1 MRRRVEANGVSLDY
15 ELTRKAVKNINLR
28 VKRDGSVCVSAPKA
42 VSVQRVDEFVCKN
55 MGFILK
61 SREKLAYIPEKKQDT
76 VYLLGKPYHLVMRSA
91 QRSRVYIEGDDLI
104 VETAKAEEVQRIIEA
119 YEDDLAGQL
128 FPEIVLRM
136 LPLVKAYGV
145 NMPRITVRRMTT
157 RWGSCTPARG
167 TIRLNRR
174 LVRYPVECIEQV
186 ALHELCHFV
195 HPDHS
200 KDFYALMTRLMP
212 DWKQRK
218 ALLEKRME

>member
-1 MRRRVEANGVSLDY
+1 MRRRVEANGISLDY

-42 VSVQRVDEFVCKN
+42 VSVQRVDEFVIRN
-55 MGFILK
+55 VEFIRK
-61 SREKLAYIPEKKQDT
+61 SREKLALIPEKKQDT

-104 VETAKAEEVQRIIEA
+104 VETAKAEETRRIIEA

-128 FPEIVLRM
+128 FPEIVSRV
-136 LPLVKAYGV
+136 LPLVEAYGV
-145 NMPRITVRRMTT
+145 KMPRITVRSMTT

-167 TIRLNRR
+167 TIRLNTR
-174 LVRYPVECIEQV
+174 LVRYPIECIEQV

-200 KDFYALMTRLMP
+200 MDFYALMTRLMP

>member
-42 VSVQRVDEFVCKN
+42 VSVQRVDEFVIKN
-55 MGFILK
+55 VEFIRK
-61 SREKLAYIPEKKQDT
+61 SREKLASIPEKKQDT
-76 VYLLGKPYHLVMRSA
+76 VYLLGKPYRLVMRSA
-91 QRSRVYIEGDDLI
+91 QRSRAYIKGDDFI

-119 YEDDLAGQL
+119 YEDALAGRL
-128 FPEIVLRM
+128 FPEVVSRV
-136 LPLVKAYGV
+136 LPLVEAYGV
-145 NMPRITVRRMTT
+145 KMPHITARRMTT
-157 RWGSCTPARG
+157 RWGSCTMARG
-167 TIRLNRR
+167 TIRLNTR

-218 ALLEKRME
+218 ALLEKQME